1 MPSPIE
7 KSRFSDAIYH
17 SSFCFLLQVQCLQV
31 DSNVRNL
38 RKISV
43 SRSNPAVRRSV
54 YLLHLVG
61 FYPLLYFSIF
71 VRKSMVLKFGE
82 IRTNL
87 F

>member
-38 RKISV
+38 RKFLY
-43 SRSNPAVRRSV
+43 PAVT
-54 YLLHLVG
+54 LLFVVVCISYALWG
-61 FYPLLYFSIF
+61 SILFCIF
-71 VRKSMVLKFGE
+71 VRKSMILEFRE